1 MGQFWLRSQERRSL
15 FFPFALILLMAAPF
29 QAASADFSNRKPAP
43 GDEFFN
49 DGKVHTFK
57 IHVEEAALGVL
68 QKNDRSYVRATVTE
82 GTNVFK
88 DVGIHLKG
96 MGSFRPFNDKPSFS
110 VKFDKYVD
118 DQTYGGLTK
127 LMLNNASQDPTYLA
141 ELMATRMFREAGV
154 PAARVTHAFVEVNGR
169 ALGLY
174 VVVEAM
180 NKEFLRQYFRNAKGN
195 LYEAYLQDIDQKL
208 DLDGGSDTSQADL
221 QRFFEVCKLEDRLE
235 RWKRLHEVL
244 DVDGYVSHLVVELF
258 TSHTDGYAMNRNNYR
273 LYHDPAT
280 DRFVFLAHG
289 IDWAFANTG
298 VSMKP
303 PTSSIVTRAV
313 LQTPAGRRQ
322 FRERRAELFTN
333 VFRVDVLT
341 RRVDETVARLKV
353 SARNTNEAREF
364 DNHGLEMRNR
374 IVARARFIADE
385 IARPEAPPLQ
395 FGTNNSVL
403 LSDWRA
409 EKGKTEG
416 ALNQTNLAD
425 KATLHL
431 RVDKGEGIISW
442 RKKVLLDEGRYKLQA
457 LARTAQVVALT
468 NTVERGNGAGVRVSG
483 DKRTR
488 QLIGDVTW
496 TPLEHEFEVMPG
508 GDEKELI
515 CELRAGSGEVWFD
528 AASLRLVRSK

>member
-1 MGQFWLRSQERRSL
+1 LWLRSLCLRVQFSL
-15 FFPFALILLMAAPF
+15 LALVIAASVPF
-29 QAASADFSNRKPAP
+29 QVVAGASNRRPGPA
-43 GDEFFN
+43 DNFFN
-49 DGKVHTFK
+49 DGRVRTFK
-57 IHVEEAALGVL
+57 IQADEAALGVL
-68 QKNDRSYVRATVTE
+68 QKNDRSYVRATMTE

-96 MGSFRPFNDKPSFS
+96 MGSFRPFNEKPSFA
-110 VKFDKYVD
+110 VKFDRYSP
-118 DQTYGGLTK
+118 DQTFFGLTK
-127 LMLNNASQDPTYLA
+127 IMLNNASQDPTYLA
-141 ELMATRMFREAGV
+141 ELMATQMFREAGV

-174 VVVEAM
+174 VVIEAM
-180 NKEFLRQYFRNAKGN
+180 NKEFLKEHFRNTKGN
-195 LYEAYLQDIDQKL
+195 LYEAYLQDVDQKL
-208 DLDGGSDTSQADL
+208 DQDGGSDTSQDDL
-221 QRFFEVCKLEDRLE
+221 KRFLDVCKIEDRLE
-235 RWKRLHEVL
+235 RWKRLPEVL
-244 DVDGYVSHLVVELF
+244 DVDGYISHLVVELF

-280 DRFVFLAHG
+280 ERFVFLAHG

-303 PTSSIVTRAV
+303 PTGSIVTRSV

-341 RRVDETVARLKV
+341 NRVNVAVAHLKAA
-353 SARNTNEAREF
+353 ARNTNEAREF
-364 DNHGLEMRNR
+364 DNYGTEMRNR
-374 IVARARFIADE
+374 IVARARFIAE
-385 IARPEAPPLQ
+385 ELARPEPPSLQ
-395 FGTNNSVL
+395 FGTNGFVIL
-403 LSDWRA
+403 TDWRA

-416 ALNQTNLAD
+416 ALDQTNLAD

-431 RVDKGEGIISW
+431 RVDKGDGIISW
-442 RKKVLLDEGRYKLQA
+442 RKKVLLDEGRYKLQT
-457 LARTAQVVALT
+457 LARTAHVVALT

-488 QLIGDVTW
+488 QLVGDTGW

-515 CELRAGSGEVWFD
+515 CELRASSGEVWFD